1 MTSSGQL
8 GEGLPFEVRD
18 RPKKSCSTD
27 DKYVG
32 CYMKRGFFEGTD
44 VFFVPLTAGLNVS
57 SYGDGTSCTVNH
69 VICTNASPSPPSPPP
84 QPPQP
89 PWQPLSET
97 FPDVGIATSGTCES
111 HGGQS
116 ITSAQACEL
125 VATYGHPALPWE
137 VPLQREFDEVSYEE
151 EPKHCYYYYDR
162 GRHWNDQG
170 DQVRLNAVGGNCTT
184 DNVCVCTG
192 LMSPPPAPP
201 SPPPP
206 PSTPPPSPPSPPSPP
221 LPPPPPSPPSMPP
234 IAPIGAVR
242 VVEDGASCEESG
254 LTTVSSTRVCNL
266 VYETANKEGFLTA
279 GRRNPPT
286 NIVGDTGRPFQ
297 GCNYYTKTRF
307 FFGYPVGTDSY
318 LIFRE

>member
-1 MTSSGQL
+1 MTHTCVCAAARECELMTSSGQL

-97 FPDVGIATSGTCES
+97 FPGVGIATSGTCES

-137 VPLQREFDEVSYEE
+137 VPLQREFDEVSYED
-151 EPKHCYYYYDR
+151 EPKHCYVAMLFGCFAGPR
-162 GRHWNDQG
+162 
-170 DQVRLNAVGGNCTT
+170 
-184 DNVCVCTG
+184 
-192 LMSPPPAPP
+192 
-201 SPPPP
+201 
-206 PSTPPPSPPSPPSPP
+206 
-221 LPPPPPSPPSMPP
+221 
-234 IAPIGAVR
+234 
-242 VVEDGASCEESG
+242 
-254 LTTVSSTRVCNL
+254 SSL
-266 VYETANKEGFLTA
+266 E
-279 GRRNPPT
+279 P
-286 NIVGDTGRPFQ
+286 
-297 GCNYYTKTRF
+297 TRF
-307 FFGYPVGTDSY
+307 EAKPRRPDGGDGSNGSSVGRGSS
-318 LIFRE
+318 